1 MNTAVQLRRTG
12 AEVRSGLLYGT
23 PRETVAGTLGPV
35 ALFSSGELV
44 AYGIRHHRRTRV
56 FVFRTLDVDDRL
68 AASLPG
74 VCPRVRLLLEV
85 RTAGRAR
92 LVRGLL
98 AYLVRTRHD
107 PCRLPD
113 GFYVR
118 VGVALAGRLP
128 AHKNPPVVT
137 LVFAWTGST
146 GRRCR
151 PMTTSGLESRCHV
164 LRSARSSVIA

>member
-12 AEVRSGLLYGT
+12 DEVRSGLLYGT
-23 PRETVAGTLGPV
+23 PVKTVAGTLGPV
-35 ALFSSGELV
+35 ALFSSGEIV
-44 AYGIRHHRRTRV
+44 AYRIRHHCRTRV

-68 AASLPG
+68 AARLPG

-85 RTAGRAR
+85 PTAGRAR

-98 AYLVRTRHD
+98 AYLVKTGHD

-118 VGVALAGRLP
+118 VGVVLAGRLP
-128 AHKNPPVVT
+128 THKILRSLLSSSLGPDPPRE
-137 LVFAWTGST
+137 L
-146 GRRCR
+146 R
-151 PMTTSGLESRCHV
+151 PESHSYV
-164 LRSARSSVIA
+164 PRSARSSVIA